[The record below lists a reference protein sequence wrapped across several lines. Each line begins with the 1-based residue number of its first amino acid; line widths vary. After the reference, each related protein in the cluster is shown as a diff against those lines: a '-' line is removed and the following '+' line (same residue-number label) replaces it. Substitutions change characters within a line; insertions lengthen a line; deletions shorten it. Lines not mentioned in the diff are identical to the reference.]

1 MKISKTKL
9 RQIIKEELGTLR
21 EQDPAE
27 IDALA
32 YERLFNAVGDLIRTA
47 LEEDGLRPVAIQMA
61 LAEAVSEE
69 LGPVQD
75 EEETIRDDPPG
86 ERPEVPLTFDFTP
99 EEQAE
104 HTRRNAKIQKYWDA
118 TPAERAKIDAEH
130 DKESRHRDAAHRKN
144 RGK

>member
-1 MKISKTKL
+1 MKISKAKL
-9 RQIIKEELGTLR
+9 RQIIKEELGTLS

-75 EEETIRDDPPG
+75 YE
-86 ERPEVPLTFDFTP
+86 
-99 EEQAE
+99 
-104 HTRRNAKIQKYWDA
+104 
-118 TPAERAKIDAEH
+118 
-130 DKESRHRDAAHRKN
+130 
-144 RGK
+144 

>member
-1 MKISKTKL
+1 MKISKAKL
-9 RQIIKEELGTLR
+9 RQIIKEELSRVSEGERADRMWASNPRNPEFEGDESSLGNPKK
-21 EQDPAE
+21 DE

-75 EEETIRDDPPG
+75 YE
-86 ERPEVPLTFDFTP
+86 
-99 EEQAE
+99 
-104 HTRRNAKIQKYWDA
+104 
-118 TPAERAKIDAEH
+118 
-130 DKESRHRDAAHRKN
+130 
-144 RGK
+144 